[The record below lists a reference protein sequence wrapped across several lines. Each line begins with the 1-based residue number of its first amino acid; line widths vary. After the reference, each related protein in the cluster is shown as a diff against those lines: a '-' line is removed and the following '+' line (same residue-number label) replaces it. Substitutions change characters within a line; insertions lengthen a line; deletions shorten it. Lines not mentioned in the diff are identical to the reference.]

1 MDRKNTLRF
10 DATRGVAALVV
21 LVAHVAQTFAWRLYG
36 DGSWLEMALGWAA
49 RFAVL
54 IFFLLSGR
62 LIVASIAS
70 NVRRNGYFDAT
81 DYLLSRVA
89 RLYPPFLFAISLAVG
104 VVAIVHI
111 FGLPGANGTP
121 LGSLRASGL
130 HFTASEILRSLLLYN
145 GMTVVDGPLWTLYIE
160 VKLYV
165 AAGGAAMLA
174 FSRAP
179 AARLIGAAVVLFAV
193 LTGID
198 HHRFWFFASVWCL
211 GAITNLPAARKPK
224 ILLPVGAA
232 AVLLCYAAPG
242 YPDYIDNPR
251 GTLIQAAG
259 CVATAYA
266 LLVRNWGEVNFPNW
280 LLRSGDFSYTLYV
293 SHFPILAIGLSL
305 SLQFDQASAVVAV
318 LAALC
323 SAAAALLF
331 AFIGAPL
338 LENTTATKRTL
349 KRWLTAEPSWAA

>member
-36 DGSWLEMALGWAA
+36 DGSWFEMALGWAA

-54 IFFLLSGR
+54 VFFLLSGR

-130 HFTASEILRSLLLYN
+130 HFTTSEIVRSLLLYN

-160 VKLYV
+160 VKL
-165 AAGGAAMLA
+165 
-174 FSRAP
+174 
-179 AARLIGAAVVLFAV
+179 
-193 LTGID
+193 
-198 HHRFWFFASVWCL
+198 
-211 GAITNLPAARKPK
+211 
-224 ILLPVGAA
+224 
-232 AVLLCYAAPG
+232 
-242 YPDYIDNPR
+242 
-251 GTLIQAAG
+251 
-259 CVATAYA
+259 
-266 LLVRNWGEVNFPNW
+266 
-280 LLRSGDFSYTLYV
+280 
-293 SHFPILAIGLSL
+293 
-305 SLQFDQASAVVAV
+305 
-318 LAALC
+318 
-323 SAAAALLF
+323 
-331 AFIGAPL
+331 
-338 LENTTATKRTL
+338 
-349 KRWLTAEPSWAA
+349 